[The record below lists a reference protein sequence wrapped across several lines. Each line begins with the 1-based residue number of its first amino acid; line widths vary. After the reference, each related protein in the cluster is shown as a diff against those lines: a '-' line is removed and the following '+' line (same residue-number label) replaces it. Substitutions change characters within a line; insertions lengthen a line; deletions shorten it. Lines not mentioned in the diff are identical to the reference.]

1 MRMRANGWIVIC
13 LAVSLTGCAS
23 SNSPAPV
30 MACDCPTVP
39 QHLTSELPAPER
51 KLSSQRGLL
60 LLLAEYE
67 ALRRRA
73 NADRVAVVE
82 IIGNGDRGTSSDE

>member
-1 MRMRANGWIVIC
+1 M
-13 LAVSLTGCAS
+13 L
-23 SNSPAPV
+23 
-30 MACDCPTVP
+30 CDCPTVP
-39 QHLTSELPAPER
+39 AHLTSELPAPA
-51 KLSSQRGLL
+51 LILNSNRGLL

-82 IIGNGDRGTSSDE
+82 IINGGDRGSAEE

>member
-1 MRMRANGWIVIC
+1 
-13 LAVSLTGCAS
+13 
-23 SNSPAPV
+23 

-39 QHLTSELPAPER
+39 SHLTSDLPAPER
-51 KLSSQRGLL
+51 LLSSQRGLL

-73 NADRVAVVE
+73 NADRLAVVE
-82 IIGNGDRGTSSDE
+82 IVNGGDRGASDE